1 VVITF
6 GGNGL
11 NKMKEHLT
19 IVGNNYCVILL
30 KEHSTPDYLS

>member
-1 VVITF
+1 MLLTGCVTDMWLFITF

-19 IVGNNYCVILL
+19 IVGNNYYVIL
-30 KEHSTPDYLS
+30 